1 MNFKLFC
8 ENYEPP
14 PKENVLTQNELE
26 LLKNTG
32 FKIAKDKKTAFKKLE
47 NDFVIDV
54 FSDKSNTVM
63 KLKLNNIQ
71 PEIEVIVSEN
81 RYITP
86 AILSAFLKYSE
97 EKMKSFPK

>member
-8 ENYEPP
+8 ENYNPP

-63 KLKLNNIQ
+63 KLKLNNIE
-71 PEIEVIVSEN
+71 PEVEVTVSK
-81 RYITP
+81 IDT
-86 AILSAFLKYSE
+86 
-97 EKMKSFPK
+97 